1 MKIARESGLGRF
13 NLRHGNH
20 PGFLLRRDEQSA
32 HCALHMGWDYNLAM
46 IRFVTI
52 LTLLAVPQA
61 LLAQIPPGDN
71 YDPSKHVNP
80 IITFVQTKDF
90 KPSTYKAAGDLAGIP
105 LMGLSKETGTVESVD
120 VADAGIENVRMGRS
134 TVKVTFYPVV
144 RQTFKLADGPALV
157 LYSFKNPKIPNQNVG
172 PFSEGVP
179 QGRGRDPKDKRLGD
193 VKAPEELE
201 IRGLPAVLFE
211 KDGTLTVAWQEE
223 GVTHTATSTL
233 SRRAFFRI
241 LDDLL

>member
-1 MKIARESGLGRF
+1 
-13 NLRHGNH
+13 
-20 PGFLLRRDEQSA
+20 
-32 HCALHMGWDYNLAM
+32 MGWDYNLGM

-61 LLAQIPPGDN
+61 LLAQIPPGDS

-80 IITFVQTKDF
+80 IITYVQAKDF
-90 KPSTYKAAGDLAGIP
+90 KPSNFKSAGEMAGIP
-105 LMGLSKETGTVESVD
+105 LLGLSKDTGTAESVD
-120 VADAGIENVRMGRS
+120 VADAGIQNVRVGRG
-134 TVKVTFYPVV
+134 TLKVTFYPVV
-144 RQTFKLADGPALV
+144 RQTFKLADGTSLV
-157 LYSFKNPKIPNQNVG
+157 LYSFKNPKIPNQNAG
-172 PFSEGVP
+172 PFSEGLP

-201 IRGLPAVLFE
+201 IRGFPGVLFD

>member
-1 MKIARESGLGRF
+1 M
-13 NLRHGNH
+13 
-20 PGFLLRRDEQSA
+20 RR
-32 HCALHMGWDYNLAM
+32 DYNLAM

-61 LLAQIPPGDN
+61 LLAQIPPGDS

-80 IITFVQTKDF
+80 IITYVQAKDF
-90 KPSTYKAAGDLAGIP
+90 KPSNYKSAGDVAGIP

-120 VADAGIENVRMGRS
+120 LADAGIQNARVGRI
-134 TVKVTFYPVV
+134 TLKVTFYPVV
-144 RQTFKLADGPALV
+144 RQTFKLADGSSLV
-157 LYSFKNPKIPNQNVG
+157 LYSFKNPKIPNQNAG
-172 PFSEGVP
+172 PFSEGLP
-179 QGRGRDPKDKRLGD
+179 PGRGRDPRDKRFGD

-201 IRGLPAVLFE
+201 IRGLPGVLFE

-223 GVTHTATSTL
+223 GITHTATSTL
-233 SRRAFFRI
+233 PRRAFFRI